1 METINL
7 VAGTVI
13 AQIVKLVS
21 KKRKARIAAPK
32 DVITLGGMYWDGGS
46 RTDYF
51 VVTMRDG
58 APLRATQLQHTA
70 PPQFGGPQTAPTVTP
85 AQGLATTTRRAMPCL
100 KVSATAV
107 STTSAVLR
115 DRAPICSISNTMSA
129 GSTSRAAS
137 PPNR

>member
-70 PPQFGGPQTAPTVTP
+70 PPQFGGPQTEPTFLISPGQVLVAAGTFCGKPATP
-85 AQGLATTTRRAMPCL
+85 VLHFHPTEHDLYTT
-100 KVSATAV
+100 
-107 STTSAVLR
+107 
-115 DRAPICSISNTMSA
+115 
-129 GSTSRAAS
+129 GS
-137 PPNR
+137 